1 MELFQL
7 TAVLL
12 SGGHDID
19 SGCFYNAMAQNIRK
33 LCDIFTDPIEAS
45 GKEFAKIMGK
55 HLSGVHIGSC
65 AKPLHL
71 CPYITAVQ
79 RFAPRVMKIAPSRIF
94 LSFANF
100 RSRFF
105 NRSGTKMVRVL
116 FLQSTLTSPAR
127 TASTVK

>member
-19 SGCFYNAMAQNIRK
+19 SGCFYTAMAQNIRK

-79 RFAPRVMKIAPSRIF
+79 RFAPTGNENRALAD
-94 LSFANF
+94 LS
-100 RSRFF
+100 
-105 NRSGTKMVRVL
+105 VL
-116 FLQSTLTSPAR
+116 REFQKPLF
-127 TASTVK
+127 